1 MGGGRPGARGMAH
14 QDPRDL
20 VDATRGRGYAE
31 RVSPAL
37 PAWLGNPSS
46 RLVDAAVTVVVGVPV
61 VATTIAD
68 AAADERP
75 LLGLLFGLA
84 AVAPLLV
91 RRRWPFAALAA
102 ILAVAFS
109 SPADGAFELPV
120 LVAVYTIG
128 SSRSWEATAA
138 AAAAVVAAAAVYEV
152 AGGPD
157 LTTEDVLGLALL
169 CSIAAGLGLYV
180 GSRRTSMEALR
191 ERAERLDREREL
203 LAERAVAEERVRI
216 AQELH
221 DVVAHNVSLIVV
233 QAQALG
239 ATVPDD
245 RVTEATDGIADL
257 GRQAMAEMHRT
268 LKLLRANEDEAV
280 GRGPQPGLRDL
291 DRLMER
297 ARAAGVRVELAVE
310 GEPRTL
316 SQSVDLSAYRIVQEA
331 LTNVVKHA
339 GRAHTTVTLGY
350 RADALELT
358 ITDSG
363 DTALSAGVASPG
375 GHGLVGMRERA
386 ALFGGKLTAGPR
398 GDHGFEVHALLPY
411 GERSPA

>member
-1 MGGGRPGARGMAH
+1 M
-14 QDPRDL
+14 
-20 VDATRGRGYAE
+20 VDAG
-31 RVSPAL
+31 
-37 PAWLGNPSS
+37 
-46 RLVDAAVTVVVGVPV
+46 LVLLVGVPV

-68 AAADERP
+68 AASDHRAW
-75 LLGLLFGLA
+75 LGLVFGVA

-102 ILAVAFS
+102 ILLVAFS

-120 LVAVYTIG
+120 LVALYTIG
-128 SSRSWEATAA
+128 SRRSWEATI
-138 AAAAVVAAAAVYEV
+138 AAVAAVLGTASVYRL

-157 LTTEDVLGLALL
+157 LSTEDVLGLSMLA
-169 CSIAAGLGLYV
+169 SFAAGFGLYI

-245 RVTEATDGIADL
+245 RVAEATAGIADL
-257 GRQAMAEMHRT
+257 GRRAMAEMHRT
-268 LKLLRANEDEAV
+268 LKLLRANEDQAAR
-280 GRGPQPGLRDL
+280 RGPQPGLGDL
-291 DRLMER
+291 DELVDR
-297 ARAAGVRVELAVE
+297 ARAAGLRVDLAIE
-310 GEPRTL
+310 GEPRPL
-316 SQSVDLSAYRIVQEA
+316 SQSADLSAYRIVQEA

-339 GRAHTTVTLGY
+339 GRADTTVTLSY
-350 RADALELT
+350 RDAGLELT
-358 ITDSG
+358 ITDRG
-363 DTALSAGVASPG
+363 DAGLSANAGADSAG

-386 ALFGGKLTAGPR
+386 ALFGGTLTAGPR
-398 GDHGFEVHALLPY
+398 GDHGFEVRALIPY
-411 GERSPA
+411 GEGSLT